1 MSENNLSLL
10 TDVTK
15 CIGCDKCVEACQQAN
30 DLPPEKPWRWLT
42 KITDLSSARW
52 TTIKRVDGADGDRFV
67 RRHCRHCLEPA
78 CVEACIVGALQKS
91 PEGPITYDRDICIG
105 CRYCMIA
112 CPFEIPRY
120 SWEDTV
126 PYIQKCDLCHERVTS
141 EGKLPAC
148 VEACIV
154 GALTKTPE
162 GAVVYDRDLC
172 IGCRYCMI
180 ACPFEIPRYSW
191 EDTVPYVQKCD
202 LCYERVQTEGKP
214 PACVGACPTQAT
226 IFGEREELL
235 AEARRRLAADPDK
248 YIQHIWGERE
258 VGGTSVLYISDVNI
272 SLTDLDTPLSESS
285 EIPMP
290 QRTFKVLH
298 HMPAVFVEMAAVMG
312 GIYWVIE
319 RREKLAHEKSAGALT
334 DGGAAVEGREGEPD
348 VVDSEGDNEQDGNP
362 QVKQS

>member
-1 MSENNLSLL
+1 MTQTSMSIL

-15 CIGCDKCVEACQQAN
+15 CIGCDECVAACQEVN
-30 DLPPEKPWRWLT
+30 ELPPERPWRWLRR
-42 KITDLSSARW
+42 ITDLSSARW
-52 TTIKRVDGADGDRFV
+52 TTVNRVDGDGEDRFV
-67 RRHCRHCLEPA
+67 RRQCRHCLE
-78 CVEACIVGALQKS
+78 
-91 PEGPITYDRDICIG
+91 
-105 CRYCMIA
+105 
-112 CPFEIPRY
+112 
-120 SWEDTV
+120 
-126 PYIQKCDLCHERVTS
+126 
-141 EGKLPAC
+141 PAC

-202 LCYERVQTEGKP
+202 MCYERVQTEGKL
-214 PACVGACPTQAT
+214 PACVEACPTQAT
-226 IFGEREELL
+226 IFGTREELL

-258 VGGTSVLYISDVNI
+258 VGGTSVLYISDVDI
-272 SLTDLDTPLSESS
+272 SLTDLGTRLSESS

-298 HMPAVFVEMAAVMG
+298 HMPTVFVSMAATMG
-312 GIYWVIE
+312 GVYWIIE
-319 RREKLAHEKSAGALT
+319 RREKLAHENAAGALP
-334 DGGAAVEGREGEPD
+334 DGGAAVEGSEGEANA
-348 VVDSEGDNEQDGNP
+348 VGSEGDNGQGGSP